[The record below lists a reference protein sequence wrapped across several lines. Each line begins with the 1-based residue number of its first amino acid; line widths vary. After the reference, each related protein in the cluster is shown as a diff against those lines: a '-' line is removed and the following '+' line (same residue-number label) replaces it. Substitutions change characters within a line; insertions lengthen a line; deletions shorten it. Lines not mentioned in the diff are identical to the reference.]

1 MSVSV
6 LASWSPPAGSPDA
19 AASAASEQG
28 RASALHAAAA
38 SSARAAS
45 HQLANSGWSGWAADA
60 WAASASA
67 PLHAIAATAD
77 AEELCA
83 VALRGWADV
92 LVGAQ
97 ATWRQAE
104 SLAEADLADQ
114 RLIEAEQAAHPL
126 SPLVAP
132 PGCGPAG
139 PFAPCGVPVPVR
151 PDASW
156 PPPSLLA
163 EPGEVAFGD
172 PSPASRR
179 PHAEPAYRLGA
190 RAITEAL
197 EGEDLLVTALAG
209 IAEALESGRRDLDAA
224 TRRPN
229 WAQRNLGTAG
239 DFLTGFA
246 DAAGD
251 AATQVGGL
259 ASGDGATYSQL
270 AGAIPQAVEDPGGTL
285 KAVVG
290 WDELSQGHFARWGGG
305 ITFSVGAAV
314 VSAGATEVVRGLDAV
329 QALARRAERIPPL
342 SDRIPMASVALR
354 DRLGRGALG
363 TKPEGGAEWRRRVA
377 WDEGPGN
384 DVPPHTEGGPSQ
396 PRVDVDGVGNP
407 VRDGGVAVP
416 SDYPSATVLDESTVL
431 HILDGEIT
439 SAGKPSGGHRSGV
452 GNAYK
457 SEFPPSWSER
467 DIVEHVVDISRHPR
481 AGRWEP
487 INGGLD
493 HRVWDVR
500 DGVTIEVLVRR
511 DGHILTAYPV
521 SGPGVIRNPKVGKR

>member
-132 PGCGPAG
+132 AGCGPAG
-139 PFAPCGVPVPVR
+139 PFAPCGVPVPFR

-163 EPGEVAFGD
+163 EPGEVAFGG

-209 IAEALESGRRDLDAA
+209 IAEALESGRRDLEAA

-363 TKPEGGAEWRRRVA
+363 TKPEGGAEWRRRLA
-377 WDEGPGN
+377 RTDEPDLRLPPPQRPGTDIFGARLPN
-384 DVPPHTEGGPSQ
+384 TGQPVPTSY
-396 PRVDVDGVGNP
+396 
-407 VRDGGVAVP
+407 VRD
-416 SDYPSATVLDESTVL
+416 STITEERVL
-431 HILDGEIT
+431 HILDGEEAR
-439 SAGKPSGGHRSGV
+439 SGKLAGGHKSGV
-452 GNAYK
+452 GNYGK
-457 SEFPPSWSER
+457 SEFPASWSER
-467 DIVEHVVDISRHPR
+467 DIIEHVMDVARNPKPGQCELQGN
-481 AGRWEP
+481 GRY
-487 INGGLD
+487 
-493 HRVWDVR
+493 RSWDLR
-500 DGVTIEVLVRR
+500 DGVHIEVIVQS
-511 DGHILTAYPV
+511 DGSVITAYPK
-521 SGPGVIRNPKVGKR
+521 SGPGVIHNPTREGSGD